1 MGGHGRI
8 VEYMKNKY
16 NHGGVGAVPMLVV
29 GGGGY
34 NIKNVSRAWCYETA
48 VICNQHKTMSNTIP
62 YGDFGKYFKP
72 NFKLH
77 VDSVPSMQNKNT
89 RKYLEDM
96 TGKILQQIK
105 NIEIA
110 PSIQINSER
119 IEPLYS
125 ISGQN
130 DIAMNEDNEAE
141 IAESNPDLKVTDVP
155 IFNDQYVVP
164 INEFYQDD
172 QDQDIT
178 MDQTK

>member
-1 MGGHGRI
+1 
-8 VEYMKNKY
+8 MKNKY

-77 VDSVPSMQNKNT
+77 VESVPSMQNKNT
-89 RKYLEDM
+89 RKYLEEM
-96 TGKILQQIK
+96 TSKILQQIK

-110 PSIQINSER
+110 PSIQINSPR
-119 IEPLYS
+119 IPNLYGS
-125 ISGQN
+125 NNGNGQH
-130 DIAMNEDNEAE
+130 DIAMNDSEAE
-141 IAESNPDLKVTDVP
+141 IAERNPDLKVTDVP
-155 IFNDQYVVP
+155 TFNDLSVQHN
-164 INEFYQDD
+164 NEFYEDD
-172 QDQDIT
+172 RDQDIT
-178 MDQTK
+178 MDHTK